1 MIVPLVAHVTAT
13 ESGTPCDA
21 VVDAGVKAQPVAV
34 PALTKSEPVIPE
46 TFSLKIV
53 VNENGYTVGVGSG
66 MSIVAVG
73 DVLSTLI
80 SVNVYIG
87 WGPGLPLK
95 STNAPAGNTG

>member
-53 VNENGYTVGVGSG
+53 VNENGYRVGVGVG
-66 MSIVAVG
+66 KAMVAFG
-73 DVLSTLI
+73 DVLSMDICKNL
-80 SVNVYIG
+80 
-87 WGPGLPLK
+87 
-95 STNAPAGNTG
+95 